1 MTTRLTVE
9 IVRTD
14 GSTDTF
20 RASDVETVND
30 VAFVDGV
37 LQTNVADVSVH
48 APDSDKCVR
57 CDN

>member
-1 MTTRLTVE
+1 MTRFTVD

-48 APDSDKCVR
+48 A
-57 CDN
+57 